1 MTNRNFNRFLAAGL
15 SAAALIAVGCSD
27 SGSGPKA
34 LDCHSDPI
42 TPLPE
47 NFSAT
52 GYWTLNDDLQGAF
65 PAGEDGA
72 VDSIALA
79 QHYCEYGSA
88 EGRPFGEDPVYASSE
103 ESSSESNGGNSN
115 GASETGNSGEGT
127 TSSSEEEEA
136 CERTLMPDHYF
147 KFETGYVGYSGKP
160 MVLGWQPSAE
170 DFRQGEWFLPEGY
183 DCALAVQVDGAP
195 DSYNLNVVEAWLGE
209 NIDSVRVEKVTFP
222 GGSKPVQ
229 GSSSSAAKP
238 SSASQ
243 QTESCNGYTAWD
255 DVASW
260 LEYENNGSDKLYSF
274 NGGLYKCTGAKHY
287 SYCAWSPDIEYSD
300 WVFIRN
306 CDGSAT
312 PSSSS
317 KKVSSSSSSSRP
329 SSSSS
334 KPSSSS
340 SKPSSSSQG
349 GNAEHCILNW
359 FHESDFNSYF
369 PNRHQNYT
377 WSAFKEALK
386 KVPNFVCSTA
396 GSDVNRQKQEVAAVF
411 AHWQQEVAALRYI
424 EEICGTQ
431 GTCLNSYNSDWS
443 GGSYPPVAGKSYHGR
458 GAKQISWPGN
468 YGQFSEFYYGNK
480 QTLLSNPE
488 KVMNEGILAFASSF
502 WFWLD
507 RGCGSSFWS
516 TGFGATTNIIN
527 GGLECG
533 GNYGGAARNRET
545 YYGQYLS
552 RLGVSDSRSKSAG
565 CGGW

>member
-1 MTNRNFNRFLAAGL
+1 MTNRNFNRFLAAGI

-34 LDCHSDPI
+34 PDCHSDPV

-52 GYWTLNDDLQGAF
+52 GYWTLNDDLQGVF
-65 PAGEDGA
+65 PLLEGGE
-72 VDSIALA
+72 VDSVALA
-79 QHYCEYGSA
+79 QHYCEYGA
-88 EGRPFGEDPVYASSE
+88 GEGRPFGEDPVYSSAGE
-103 ESSSESNGGNSN
+103 GSSESNGN
-115 GASETGNSGEGT
+115 SETGDSSEGGQSG
-127 TSSSEEEEA
+127 SSSEEQQDDS
-136 CERTLMPDHYF
+136 CERTLMPNHYF
-147 KFETGYVGYSGKP
+147 KFEGGYVGYSGKP
-160 MVLGWQPSAE
+160 MVLGWQPSAD
-170 DFRQGEWFLPEGY
+170 DFHQGEWFLPEGY
-183 DCALAVQVDGAP
+183 DCALAVQVDGSP
-195 DSYNLNVVEAWLGE
+195 DSYNLNVVEAWAGE
-209 NIDSVRVEKVTFP
+209 NIDSVRVEKVTFA
-222 GGSKPVQ
+222 GGSKPAQ
-229 GSSSSAAKP
+229 SSAASSSKA
-238 SSASQ
+238 SSASQQ

-255 DVASW
+255 GVASW
-260 LEYENNGSDKLYSF
+260 LEYESNGPDKLYSF

-306 CDGSAT
+306 CDGSTT

-317 KKVSSSSSSSRP
+317 SKPSSSSSRP

-349 GNAEHCILNW
+349 GNAAHCVLNW
-359 FHESDFNSYF
+359 FTESMFNQYF

-377 WSAFKEALK
+377 WNAFVEALK

-396 GSDVNRQKQEVAAVF
+396 GSDVARQKQEMAAVF

-480 QTLLSNPE
+480 STLLSNPE

-507 RGCGSSFWS
+507 RGCGSSFFS
-516 TGFGATTNIIN
+516 SVFGSLPFLTRA
-527 GGLECG
+527 
-533 GNYGGAARNRET
+533 
-545 YYGQYLS
+545 
-552 RLGVSDSRSKSAG
+552 
-565 CGGW
+565 

>member
-1 MTNRNFNRFLAAGL
+1 MKRIFEIGTIG
-15 SAAALIAVGCSD
+15 AAASAVCIAAAMGCSD
-27 SGSGPKA
+27 SGHGPKA
-34 LDCHSDPI
+34 PDCDSDPI
-42 TPLPE
+42 YPLPE

-52 GYWTLNDDLQGAF
+52 GYYELNDDLQLAF
-65 PAGEDGA
+65 PKSAEGEL
-72 VDSIALA
+72 DSVGLA
-79 QHYCEYGSA
+79 RHYCKTGAA
-88 EGRPFGEDPVYASSE
+88 EGRPFGEDPVYSSSE
-103 ESSSESNGGNSN
+103 AGSSESNGGNSN
-115 GASETGNSGEGT
+115 GSSGDSSADGT
-127 TSSSEEEEA
+127 SSSSEEEAAA
-136 CERTLMPDHYF
+136 CERTLMPNHYF
-147 KFETGYVGYSGKP
+147 KFEAGYVGYTGKP
-160 MVLGWQPSAE
+160 MVLGWQSSAD
-170 DFRQGEWFLPEGY
+170 DFAAGEWFLPEGA

-195 DSYNLNVVEAWLGE
+195 DSYNLNVVEAWAGE

-229 GSSSSAAKP
+229 GSSSSSKP
-238 SSASQ
+238 VSSASQ
-243 QTESCNGYTAWD
+243 QEACNGYTAWD

-260 LEYENNGSDKLYSF
+260 LEYESNGPDKLYSF

-287 SYCAWSPDIEYSD
+287 SYCAWSPDNEYSD
-300 WVFIRN
+300 WVFVRS
-306 CDGSAT
+306 CDGST
-312 PSSSS
+312 PP
-317 KKVSSSSSSSRP
+317 SSSRP

-340 SKPSSSSQG
+340 SRPSSSSSRPSSSSQG
-349 GNAEHCILNW
+349 GGSVDHCILNW
-359 FHESDFNSYF
+359 FTESMFYSYF
-369 PNRHQNYT
+369 PNRHQNYS

-396 GSDVNRQKQEVAAVF
+396 GNDVGRQKQEMAAVF
-411 AHWQQEVAALRYI
+411 AHWQQEVAGLRYI

-468 YGQFSEFYYGNK
+468 YGQFSEFYFGNK

-488 KVMNEGILAFASSF
+488 RVANEGVLAFASSF
-502 WFWLD
+502 WFWSD

-533 GNYGGAARNRET
+533 GNYGTAARNREN

-552 RLGVSDSRSKSAG
+552 KLGVSDSRSKSAG

>member
-1 MTNRNFNRFLAAGL
+1 MTNRTFNRFLAAGL
-15 SAAALIAVGCSD
+15 SAAALMAVGCSD

-34 LDCHSDPI
+34 LDCHSDPV

-52 GYWTLNDDLQGAF
+52 GYWTLNDDLQAVF

-229 GSSSSAAKP
+229 GSSSSARP
-238 SSASQ
+238 SSSASQ
-243 QTESCNGYTAWD
+243 QTESCNGYTPWD
-255 DVASW
+255 GVSW
-260 LEYENNGSDKLYSF
+260 IEYNNTTLYSY
-274 NGGLYKCTGAKHY
+274 NGGLYRCEANVTPAECGWEP
-287 SYCAWSPDIEYSD
+287 SYEGSS
-300 WVFIRN
+300 WVFVRN
-306 CDGSAT
+306 CDGSTT

-317 KKVSSSSSSSRP
+317 SSKP

-349 GNAEHCILNW
+349 GNNGHCILSW
-359 FHESDFNSYF
+359 FTESMFTSYF
-369 PNRHQNYT
+369 PQRHQNYS
-377 WSAFKEALK
+377 WDNFKKALAQ
-386 KVPNFVCSTA
+386 VPDFICSTA
-396 GSDVNRQKQEVAAVF
+396 GNDVNKQKQELAAVF
-411 AHWQQEVAALRYI
+411 AHWTQEVSDLKYI
-424 EEICGTQ
+424 EEWCGTQ
-431 GTCLNSYNSDWS
+431 GTCLSTYNQDWS
-443 GGSYPPVAGKSYHGR
+443 GGRYPATPGKSYHGR
-458 GAKQISWPGN
+458 GAKQLSWPGN
-468 YGQFSEFYYGNK
+468 YGQFSEYRFGNPS
-480 QTLLSNPE
+480 TLLQNPE
-488 KVMNEGILAFASSF
+488 RVMNEGELAFSSSF
-502 WFWLD
+502 WFWSV
-507 RGCGSSFWS
+507 RTESGGPCSRAFWN
-516 TGFGATTNIIN
+516 TGFGATTNIVN
-527 GGLECG
+527 GALECG
-533 GNYGGAARNRET
+533 GKYGAAAQNRER
-545 YYGQYLS
+545 YYSQWLS
-552 RLGVSDSRSKSAG
+552 RLGASDSRSKSAG